1 MPTIIKIEIEMS
13 LRTEKFNEKWKACI
27 PGFFYNQP

>member
-13 LRTEKFNEKWKACI
+13 LRTEKFDEKWKAFI